1 METTEDFYSRT
12 RRLIGDKPLERLKN
26 STVAIFGLGGVGSY
40 AVESIVRAGVGSLIL
55 IDGDLISQSNI
66 NRQLYALNSTAGM
79 PKTEA
84 ARLRCLDINP
94 DCRITAMNMTVT
106 PDNLSDIPIDTC
118 DYAVDAIDDVR
129 AKKALI
135 LRCKELGVP
144 IVSSMGTGN
153 KLDPSRLRLADIYE
167 TSVCPLAR
175 VMRHDLKK
183 LGVDRLTVVYSE
195 ELPTVNAHPPA
206 SISFVPSAAG
216 LLIGSHVIRSLM
228 GTPEPVDG
236 LC

>member
-1 METTEDFYSRT
+1 METEDFYSRT
-12 RRLIGDKPLERLKN
+12 RRLIGNAPLERLKN

-40 AVESIVRAGVGSLIL
+40 AAESIVRAGVGNLIL
-55 IDGDLISQSNI
+55 IDGDVISESNI
-66 NRQLYALNSTAGM
+66 NRQLYALHSTIGM

-94 DCRITAMNMTVT
+94 LCNITALNLTVT
-106 PDNLSDIPIDTC
+106 PDNISDIPLNSC
-118 DYAVDAIDDVR
+118 GYAVDAIDDVR

-135 LRCKELGVP
+135 LRCKELNVP
-144 IVSSMGTGN
+144 IIASMGTGN

-183 LGVDRLTVVYSE
+183 LGVTSLTVVYSE
-195 ELPTVNAHPPA
+195 EIPLVNAHPPA
-206 SISFVPSAAG
+206 SISFVPSTAG
-216 LLIGSHVIRSLM
+216 LLIGSHVIRSLA
-228 GTPEPVDG
+228 GTPELFG
-236 LC
+236 EN

>member
-12 RRLIGDKPLERLKN
+12 RRLIGDKPLDRLKN

-40 AVESIVRAGVGSLIL
+40 AAESIVRAGVGSLIL
-55 IDGDLISQSNI
+55 IDGDIISQSNI
-66 NRQLYALNSTAGM
+66 NRQLYALNSTVGM

-84 ARLRCLDINP
+84 ARLRCLDISP

-106 PDNLSDIPIDTC
+106 PDNLSDIPLDTC

-144 IVSSMGTGN
+144 LVSSMGTGN

-195 ELPTVNAHPPA
+195 EIPTVNAHPPA
-206 SISFVPSAAG
+206 SISFVPSTAG

-228 GTPEPVDG
+228 GTPESVG
-236 LC
+236 G